1 VIKKIKDH
9 LNIKVIF
16 WTGDAFINLERGYS
30 LISNY
35 DAWFVKD
42 TYMCDFMQKKLNL
55 NVFLLPECFNP
66 YCHKPPKEALFGS
79 INEITVAGTL
89 YPYRAK
95 ILEKLTDKFDISIYG
110 NLPKWMS
117 KKWKKLHTNR
127 YIRLEE
133 KSKIFY
139 TSKINLNTLHYG
151 EVNAGNCRLFEVAGS
166 GGFQICDRKEEIGN
180 YFIGR

>member
-1 VIKKIKDH
+1 
-9 LNIKVIF
+9 
-16 WTGDAFINLERGYS
+16 
-30 LISNY
+30 
-35 DAWFVKD
+35 
-42 TYMCDFMQKKLNL
+42 
-55 NVFLLPECFNP
+55 
-66 YCHKPPKEALFGS
+66 
-79 INEITVAGTL
+79 
-89 YPYRAK
+89 
-95 ILEKLTDKFDISIYG
+95 
-110 NLPKWMS
+110 MS

-180 YFIGR
+180 YFIEDKEIVLFDTLKELIDKINYYLEHQDEAEMIAKNGYKRAISEHTYRHRILKIFEIIGFRY